1 MKEFL
6 EGKIAEL
13 KSKFAGYD
21 ELVAE
26 INSIEAVLA
35 EKKEALSAFGDVS
48 VLENE
53 IEKFVELG
61 RAAGFNDGI
70 FYVEPVVA
78 EEITVAEEVVNLETP
93 IAE

>member
-21 ELVAE
+21 ELSAE
-26 INSIEAVLA
+26 ICAIEAVLA
-35 EKKEALSAFGDVS
+35 EKREALAQFGDVS
-48 VLENE
+48 ALQNE
-53 IEKFVELG
+53 IAKFIELG

-78 EEITVAEEVVNLETP
+78 EEVAVTEEVTP
-93 IAE
+93 IE

>member
-13 KSKFAGYD
+13 KSKFNGYD

-26 INSIEAVLA
+26 INSIESVLA
-35 EKKEALSAFGDVS
+35 EKKEALLAFGDVS
-48 VLENE
+48 VLQNE
-53 IEKFVELG
+53 IEKFIELG

-70 FYVEPVVA
+70 FYVEPVATEDFV
-78 EEITVAEEVVNLETP
+78 EEVAIENPEFQG
-93 IAE
+93 